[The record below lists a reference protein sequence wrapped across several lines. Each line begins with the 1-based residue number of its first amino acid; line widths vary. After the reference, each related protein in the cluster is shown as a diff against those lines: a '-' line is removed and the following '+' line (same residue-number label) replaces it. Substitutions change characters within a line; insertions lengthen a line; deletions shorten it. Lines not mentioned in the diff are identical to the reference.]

1 MKSYLR
7 FLSRNKLYTAI
18 MAVGLSIALSFVIPM
33 INLMADKYE
42 RSRNHERYEDIYAVA
57 YAGNLLTDVVFGD
70 YIRDRVPEIEHVTSA
85 RISYISDIDKEFF
98 HFFPFEFIEGN
109 ESFLESWYNIAVSD
123 KYAAKI
129 TDGSA
134 VGKTI
139 MLSGQEYNIAA
150 VFKSGRKDIL
160 KECDILRSIEP
171 VKAPNQHGAYSP
183 GVTLV
188 SLKEGHDR
196 VEAESK
202 ILSVADEYNQGDEL
216 YLKIKELGG
225 LRGLVRYDELP
236 ENTANYGTFMKHQH
250 IAVIFLYIIIGLIF
264 VVAILNYINL
274 NVAIS
279 TSRAKENATRKL
291 VGATRKRLVIKGL
304 TESFIFTAI
313 CFLFGYLMSDYAGSF
328 IKGVLSM
335 TGFSDF
341 SCEST
346 GSLICVAS
354 FLVLIILTS
363 FFAGISPS
371 VIASRFTPLQVSK
384 GDLRYHSK
392 RRMSRFFIGFQ
403 TVLSVILISAVLMM
417 NSCYREALK
426 VDFNCDIEDVGFI
439 RGMNHKASTIASK
452 AAEYPEILSVGL
464 ASQVPA
470 EGFSGAIQTL
480 DNEQFLYSNIVCDLS
495 GFETFGFEIIE
506 QYGDDMTGLW
516 LTPYTQ
522 SFIEDGSIHL
532 NSLLGIAQVD
542 RVAGIINGFPGTNP
556 MEHKGVTLTFATIT
570 DDIYMPGVVF
580 RTNGN
585 TEQGRKIMQNILQD
599 VCEEGVVDDIM
610 IGAEPKMVLEI
621 LEEKLSSVRFIL
633 ELLAI
638 VMGLVVIMS
647 MMGLLGMSIHYTNE
661 RRREIAVRKIF
672 GATEKGEIRRN
683 LRFYLI
689 ITTLALIPAICLAEV
704 MRGAFK
710 EYGIYP
716 NNIWWIYLIAALLS
730 FAVSIVSVLWQTL
743 RVARTNPAEALK
755 KE

>member
-1 MKSYLR
+1 
-7 FLSRNKLYTAI
+7 
-18 MAVGLSIALSFVIPM
+18 MAVGLSIALAFVIPL
-33 INLMADKYE
+33 INLTADKYE
-42 RSRNHERYEDIYAVA
+42 RSHNHERYEDIYAVA
-57 YAGNLLTDVVFGD
+57 YAGNMSTDVIFGD

-85 RISYISDIDKEFF
+85 RISNISDIDKEFF

-109 ESFLESWYNIAVSD
+109 ESFLDSWDNIAVSD
-123 KYAAKI
+123 KYAADI

-139 MLSGQEYNIAA
+139 LLSGQEFNIAA

-160 KECDILRSIEP
+160 KECDILRSIDP
-171 VKAPNQHGAYSP
+171 VKAPNQHGFYSP

-196 VEAESK
+196 AEAEAK
-202 ILSVADEYNQGDEL
+202 ILKVADEYKQGDEQYFKL
-216 YLKIKELGG
+216 KELGV

-236 ENTANYGTFMKHQH
+236 ENTANYGTFMKHQQVS
-250 IAVIFLYIIIGLIF
+250 VIFLYIIIGLIF

-274 NVAIS
+274 NVAVS

-291 VGATRKRLVIKGL
+291 VGATRKQLIAKGL
-304 TESFIFTAI
+304 AESCIFTVI
-313 CFLFGYLMSDYAGSF
+313 CFCFGYLMSDYAGSF
-328 IKGVLSM
+328 VKGLLAM

-346 GSLICVAS
+346 CNITSVMSFLILIVLTSLI
-354 FLVLIILTS
+354 
-363 FFAGISPS
+363 AGISPS
-371 VIASRFTPLQVSK
+371 LIASKFTPLQVTK
-384 GDLRYHSK
+384 GDLIYHSK

-403 TVLSVILISAVLMM
+403 TILSVIMISAVLMM
-417 NSCYREALK
+417 NTCYREALK

-439 RGMNHKASTIASK
+439 RGMNHKASIIVSK
-452 AAEYPEILSVGL
+452 ASEYPEILSTGL

-470 EGFSGAIQTL
+470 EGFSGAYQTL
-480 DNEQFLYSNIVCDLS
+480 DNEQFLFSNIQCDLS
-495 GFETFGFEIIE
+495 GFETFGFEVME

-522 SFIEDGSIHL
+522 SFIENGSIQL
-532 NSLLGIAQVD
+532 NSLLGIAQDD
-542 RVAGIINGFPGTNP
+542 RVAGIINDFPGTSP
-556 MEHKGVTLTFATIT
+556 MEHRGVTLTFATVT

-585 TEQGRKIMQNILQD
+585 TEKCREIMQNILKD
-599 VCEEGVVDDIM
+599 VCEDGIVDDVM

-621 LEEKLSSVRFIL
+621 LEEKLSSFKFIL

-661 RRREIAVRKIF
+661 RRNEIAVRKIF
-672 GATEKGEIRRN
+672 GATEKGEVLRN
-683 LRFYLI
+683 LRFYMI
-689 ITTLALIPAICLAEV
+689 ITALAMVPAICLSEV
-704 MRGAFK
+704 MRDAFK

-716 NNIWWIYLIAALLS
+716 NNIWWIYIIAAMLS
-730 FAVSIVSVLWQTL
+730 FGVSIVSVLWQTL
-743 RVARTNPAEALK
+743 RAARTNPAEALK